1 MFKIHHT
8 TWLFSKEY
16 SNYLKKVKTNTLDD
30 VSMPR
35 RFNGTVISDFDDY
48 EQDVITK
55 YQQTVTE

>member
-16 SNYLKKVKTNTLDD
+16 SSYLNKAKTKTLDD

>member
-1 MFKIHHT
+1 VFKIHHT

-16 SNYLKKVKTNTLDD
+16 RSYLNKAKTKTLDD

>member
-1 MFKIHHT
+1 VFKIHHT

-16 SNYLKKVKTNTLDD
+16 SSYLNKAKTKTLDD

>member
-8 TWLFSKEY
+8 TWLFSKGY
-16 SNYLKKVKTNTLDD
+16 SSYLNKAKTKTLDD

>member
-1 MFKIHHT
+1 MFKVNHT

-16 SNYLKKVKTNTLDD
+16 SSYLNKPKTKTLDN